1 MGSSAQ
7 GTGKKDL
14 RSSSNEER
22 LYSPFDEDESS
33 LQPTGPTGAL
43 AFKAVGPTGHTG
55 PYFLQVQGHGP
66 VPETWPQALPPL
78 HLPVF
83 KALTH

>member
-1 MGSSAQ
+1 MGPSAH
-7 GTGKKDL
+7 GAGKKDL

-22 LYSPFDEDESS
+22 LYSPFNEDESS
-33 LQPTGPTGAL
+33 LQPTWPTVTL
-43 AFKAVGPTGHTG
+43 AFKAAGPTGHTG

-66 VPETWPQALPPL
+66 VSETWPQALLAL